1 MVSVDAGTGQC
12 GNSRQVHVSVVTGQA
27 GIVQCGNS
35 RDRYTSVW

>member
-12 GNSRQVHVSVVTGQA
+12 GNSGQVHVSVVTGQA
-27 GIVQCGNS
+27 GIVQCGNN